1 VNEALKQG
9 GTVSLAQDAVKTPQ
23 GMETGAFLIGGLGR
37 AAIDALTKKYAVSAE
52 AIAAPAHTIAL
63 KKARIGLYRPWAP
76 SIDEGWTRWVV
87 ENYGFEPKSLY
98 NADIRS
104 ANLKNRYDVIVLPDM
119 STRQLMQGYGIG
131 IVPGQYV
138 GGVGE
143 DGIEHLREFVREG
156 GTLVAFNRT
165 ASSLIPLMSLP
176 IENVIEGAK
185 SDKFFCSGA
194 LLRVETDHA
203 DLPANFGVSE
213 SPVVMFQAGPA
224 FQTLPGFHGAVLAR
238 YPKQTNPLESG
249 LLLHPEA
256 IEGKVAAAELV
267 YGRGRIVLFGFKPQF
282 RGESHATY
290 KYMFNQLYLFDHP
303 ALPVEAPPAGKE
315 KTEAANSPK
324 PGPKPSDDD
333 DDEFVE

>member
-1 VNEALKQG
+1 
-9 GTVSLAQDAVKTPQ
+9 
-23 GMETGAFLIGGLGR
+23 
-37 AAIDALTKKYAVSAE
+37 
-52 AIAAPAHTIAL
+52 
-63 KKARIGLYRPWAP
+63 
-76 SIDEGWTRWVV
+76 
-87 ENYGFEPKSLY
+87 
-98 NADIRS
+98 
-104 ANLKNRYDVIVLPDM
+104 M
-119 STRQLMQGYGIG
+119 SSRQLMQGYGIG

-165 ASSLIPLMSLP
+165 ASNLIPLMSLP
-176 IENVIEGAK
+176 IQNVIEGAK

-194 LLRVETDHA
+194 LLRVETEHA
-203 DLPANFGVSE
+203 EMPANFGVSD

-256 IEGKVAAAELV
+256 IEGKVAAAELA
-267 YGRGRIVLFGFKPQF
+267 YGKGRIVLFGFKPQF
-282 RGESHATY
+282 RAESHATY

-303 ALPVEAPPAGKE
+303 PLPVEAPAGKE
-315 KTEAANSPK
+315 KAEAAPK
-324 PGPKPSDDD
+324 PGAKPSDDD
-333 DDEFVE
+333 DDDFVE